1 MLKEILEKEVK
12 TEDDLKIEELSNQ
25 IADCYNKI
33 MLIMLHKMYGVTAEL
48 IDDEHI
54 CVDGVVMDDEE
65 FADWLIEKEIDLGNI
80 EFPNKQHYDA

>member
-54 CVDGVVMDDEE
+54 SVDGVVMDDEE
-65 FADWLIEKEIDLGNI
+65 FANWLIEKEIDLGNI
-80 EFPNKQHYDA
+80 PLPNKQNYDA